1 MHREYSRAKEG
12 LVSVIIDSYDKAK
25 LSLPRFPFGRVPK
38 KSIYEET
45 RRAWTSSSF
54 LLNFKLRQKF
64 CLCCV
69 VCFTTWCISVVL
81 RVCFEKKKTRY
92 LPDVNGSYLPW
103 LGLLHVSFFRS
114 TERRIKLELGVC
126 SSPLFECFG
135 MSMRWIRFFLECFCF
150 VTAFQERKVL
160 RSLDL
165 VYARAMEL
173 NLTFPCEQ
181 PGGNLKLVN
190 LNCLFLF
197 GKGSMC
203 QPGFSSKAIIPL
215 RIPVCK
221 SIFLGGRVV

>member
-45 RRAWTSSSF
+45 RRAWASSSF
-54 LLNFKLRQKF
+54 LLNFKLWQKF
-64 CLCCV
+64 YLCCCLFYHMV
-69 VCFTTWCISVVL
+69 YFC
-81 RVCFEKKKTRY
+81 CFEVFFEKKTRY

-135 MSMRWIRFFLECFCF
+135 MSMRWIRFFWKVF
-150 VTAFQERKVL
+150 VLWQLSKNKRYYGLWTLSMPELWSWISHSPVS
-160 RSLDL
+160 SL
-165 VYARAMEL
+165 VE
-173 NLTFPCEQ
+173 
-181 PGGNLKLVN
+181 
-190 LNCLFLF
+190 
-197 GKGSMC
+197 
-203 QPGFSSKAIIPL
+203 I
-215 RIPVCK
+215 
-221 SIFLGGRVV
+221 